1 MRHPPG
7 SIPRVPWPP
16 LDAGLSTG
24 VACERLV
31 AAWLQDPA
39 LAARIV
45 RIEADPAPHGQ
56 TGEDRALAE
65 WTAAATSHAVRG
77 VPLLPVY
84 IRHGM
89 RGLQH
94 VGDAVVAAAEQRA
107 RGFLVDA
114 RPGPDAPEVPDAP
127 DGGAPARRQGTG
139 HLFASTL
146 AACRAYD
153 PAFAG
158 ELAVIL
164 EHGMRSML
172 LDPDDAFY
180 YLTLSYAHATVPA
193 LAAPP
198 SGDVLRGMYLLQ
210 PGPPGTR
217 RVQLLGGGALMGQ
230 VLEAAALLAHTHGIA
245 ADVWSITSYTELA
258 REAQAQERGWRE
270 GTRAAV
276 DSWFAQQLSAS
287 AGPIVA
293 ATACERA
300 LPELLRAFAPPGR
313 RYLTLGAEGFGHSST
328 RHDADVGAAAIV
340 QAACRAVD
348 DGSSAQAVIDQ
359 RRLADVIAL
368 ASI

>member
-7 SIPRVPWPP
+7 SIPRVPWPS
-16 LDAGLSTG
+16 LDAALSTG
-24 VACERLV
+24 VACERLL

-45 RIEADPAPHGQ
+45 RIGADPAPHGQ

-114 RPGPDAPEVPDAP
+114 QPGLDAP
-127 DGGAPARRQGTG
+127 DGGAPARRHGTG

-180 YLTLSYAHATVPA
+180 YLTLSDAHATAPA

-276 DSWFAQQLSAS
+276 DSWFAQQLAAS

-300 LPELLRAFAPPGR
+300 LPELLRAFTPPGR

-348 DGSSAQAVIDQ
+348 DGMSAQAAIDQ